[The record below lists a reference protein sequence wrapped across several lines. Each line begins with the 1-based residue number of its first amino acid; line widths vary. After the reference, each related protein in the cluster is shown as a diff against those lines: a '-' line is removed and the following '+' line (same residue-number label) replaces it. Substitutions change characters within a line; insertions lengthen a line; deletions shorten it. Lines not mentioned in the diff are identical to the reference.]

1 MPWIGR
7 GVRAAVNP
15 ASTAVTRWWC
25 YSALRH
31 LLTGYGP
38 AASQR
43 RLTAGQ
49 RQRTRQG
56 LNQSDYR
63 TPSAGQMEARE
74 AAIGQLLK
82 RDHGMWQS
90 WRGLPCGLPSL

>member
-1 MPWIGR
+1 MSWIGR

-15 ASTAVTRWWC
+15 VSSAVTRWWC

-31 LLTGYGP
+31 MLTGYGP

-49 RQRTRQG
+49 RQRIHQG

-63 TPSAGQMEARE
+63 TPSAEQMEARG
-74 AAIGQLLK
+74 AAIDQLLK
-82 RDHGMWQS
+82 RDHGM
-90 WRGLPCGLPSL
+90 

>member
-1 MPWIGR
+1 M
-7 GVRAAVNP
+7 
-15 ASTAVTRWWC
+15 
-25 YSALRH
+25 
-31 LLTGYGP
+31 LTGYGP

-63 TPSAGQMEARE
+63 TPSAEQMEARG
-74 AAIGQLLK
+74 AAIDQLLK
-82 RDHGMWQS
+82 RDHGM
-90 WRGLPCGLPSL
+90 